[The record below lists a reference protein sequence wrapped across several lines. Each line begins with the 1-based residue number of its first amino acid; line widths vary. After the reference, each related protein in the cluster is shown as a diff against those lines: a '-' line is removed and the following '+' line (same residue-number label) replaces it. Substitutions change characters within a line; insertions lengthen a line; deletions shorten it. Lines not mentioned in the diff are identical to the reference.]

1 MDRVQALLEQIE
13 ATLGGAAM
21 LSSPLAVLLGL
32 AGLALIASVVL
43 IGLLVSGARLISA
56 VRRASAAAAIRL
68 AKETKLVVLIAD
80 GGGRAP
86 RFAREALD
94 EHFAA
99 FTFDAPVDIR
109 LFPLN
114 LPVPDGRDRQGR
126 RRVIAAAQFWMRQC
140 DADLVIWGKWSAK
153 GGRRRFFAAAPTPE
167 GELPSPVEIDFPRRT
182 SPEHGRLALGF
193 LAAGVLRPTLS
204 RPYDFKAD
212 RLAPLAQRVAQ
223 AASQAFTLF
232 GPTTARR
239 IADDYANA
247 AASLGDRLA
256 ERSWL
261 DQSLT
266 IASQA
271 LDAIDRRTEPVAWAR
286 VRQTVA
292 RAHGALGEQTRDQ
305 KLLTQSRDGFRDALD
320 ALAGTD
326 SLILAQGAARGLQ
339 RADSALETLRNPP
352 RPQLVQP
359 AQQRRPAAAGPV
371 VAGQGQPGQA
381 QPAAGQSGQGGGAQP
396 QPAAANQTA
405 PGQMRSFY
413 GNYAASLI

>member
-1 MDRVQALLEQIE
+1 VDRVQALLEQTE
-13 ATLGGAAM
+13 AVLGGAGV
-21 LSSPLAVLLGL
+21 LTSPLAVLLGL
-32 AGLALIASVVL
+32 AGLVLVASVAL
-43 IGLLVSGARLISA
+43 IGLLRASARFVGAA
-56 VRRASAAAAIRL
+56 RRASAAAAIRL

-80 GGGRAP
+80 SGGRAP
-86 RFAREALD
+86 RFARAALD

-109 LFPLN
+109 FFPLR
-114 LPVPDGRDRQGR
+114 LPVPDGRDRQAH
-126 RRVIAAAQFWMRQC
+126 RRVVSAAQFWMRQC

-153 GGRRRFFAAAPTPE
+153 GGRRRFFAAAPTPD
-167 GELPSPVEIDFPRRT
+167 GELPSPVEIDINRRT
-182 SPEHGRLALGF
+182 SPELGRLALGF

-223 AASQAFTLF
+223 AASEAFTLF
-232 GPTTARR
+232 GPKTARR

-266 IASQA
+266 IATQA
-271 LDAIDRRTEPVAWAR
+271 LEAMDRRTEPVPWAR

-339 RADSALETLRNPP
+339 RADAALETLRNPP

-359 AQQRRPAAAGPV
+359 GQQRRPASGGPNPAGHGQ
-371 VAGQGQPGQA
+371 AGQGQPA
-381 QPAAGQSGQGGGAQP
+381 PANGQSGLAQP
-396 QPAAANQTA
+396 QPAPANQLA

>member
-1 MDRVQALLEQIE
+1 
-13 ATLGGAAM
+13 
-21 LSSPLAVLLGL
+21 
-32 AGLALIASVVL
+32 
-43 IGLLVSGARLISA
+43 
-56 VRRASAAAAIRL
+56 
-68 AKETKLVVLIAD
+68 
-80 GGGRAP
+80 
-86 RFAREALD
+86 
-94 EHFAA
+94 
-99 FTFDAPVDIR
+99 
-109 LFPLN
+109 
-114 LPVPDGRDRQGR
+114 
-126 RRVIAAAQFWMRQC
+126 
-140 DADLVIWGKWSAK
+140 
-153 GGRRRFFAAAPTPE
+153 
-167 GELPSPVEIDFPRRT
+167 
-182 SPEHGRLALGF
+182 LALGF

-223 AASQAFTLF
+223 AASEAFTLF
-232 GPTTARR
+232 GPKTARR

-266 IASQA
+266 IATQA
-271 LDAIDRRTEPVAWAR
+271 LEAMDRRTEPVPWAR

-339 RADSALETLRNPP
+339 RADAALETLRNPP

-359 AQQRRPAAAGPV
+359 GQQRRPASGGPNPAGHGQ
-371 VAGQGQPGQA
+371 AGQGQPA
-381 QPAAGQSGQGGGAQP
+381 PANGQSGLAQP
-396 QPAAANQTA
+396 QPAPANQLA